1 MISNV
6 SVMTVRS
13 FKDHRKHNAIL
24 LERDMTVEECRKLF
38 ISCQIP
44 IREKLFFRM
53 IYETLLQPSEVLNL
67 QIENWDRECARVTA
81 TKVRKRT
88 KPLKGDMSKKVL
100 LPTKPKVRPIM
111 LDTHNMLKEYV
122 GDRKKGPI
130 FINSQTGKRI
140 SLTWF
145 NKAINKYAELLGI
158 QQIKKYF
165 KDKIKREKPRSL
177 KLVTLMALKKAGGHD
192 EYNKYVKEV
201 HDNKWRTRKSI

>member
-1 MISNV
+1 MLSNV
-6 SVMTVRS
+6 FIIRVKS
-13 FKDHRKHNAIL
+13 FKRDASL
-24 LERDMTVEECRKLF
+24 LERGMTVEECRRMF
-38 ISCQIP
+38 NSYQIP
-44 IREKLFFRM
+44 IRERLFFRM

-67 QIENWDRECARVTA
+67 QIENWDKECARVTA
-81 TKVRKRT
+81 TKVRIRT
-88 KPLKGDMSKKVL
+88 KPLKGDMSRKVL
-100 LPTKPKVRPIM
+100 LPTKPKVRSIM

-122 GDRKKGPI
+122 CDRKEGPI

-145 NKAINKYAELLGI
+145 NKAINKYAKLLGI

-192 EYNKYVKEV
+192 EYNQYVKEV